1 MSVTKRYNRMC
12 NGAIASTSQPHGE
25 ELIPVDTN
33 EPTSYI
39 GRWDVSRTAND
50 SVRAYLLGSANNYE
64 LHFYGYGATANYASL
79 STAPYYTAPWA
90 SYTSGINS
98 IVFHNGIADVGQ
110 LNFFGRVSTNP
121 NPGNLKKV
129 AVTFSSTVRV
139 LQRYAIYCTPL
150 LSVDLGK
157 GLRKMGEA
165 ALYASSDNQT
175 IDFPLS
181 LQIANYSAIQGYTG
195 SGATNYSYLKA
206 HTPSG
211 GFFIVGDGVLLW
223 GKPTGTIWTIPEG
236 IKSVCCF
243 PWDNRVNVTAVTLP
257 STTKYIAFGAF
268 ATYSNL
274 QKIKLPRGTERIYG
288 LAFQNCTNLTK
299 IWIPRSV
306 KIVDTSSIVTNTGEY
321 SYTSYPFTGCSNLT
335 IYCEIDSSEIPEG
348 WSEYWNYIASGT
360 QATVVWNTS
369 EAVFDNL

>member
-12 NGAIASTSQPHGE
+12 NGAITNTSQPHGE

-33 EPTSYI
+33 EPTEYVSV
-39 GRWDVSRTAND
+39 WDVSRTAND
-50 SVRAYLLGSANNYE
+50 SVRAYLTGTSPNYE
-64 LHFYGYGATANYASL
+64 LHFYGYGATANYALQS
-79 STAPYYTAPWA
+79 SEPYYTAPWA
-90 SYTSGINS
+90 SRTSQITRLIFHDGITD
-98 IVFHNGIADVGQ
+98 IGQ
-110 LNFFGRVSTNP
+110 LTFYGRKSVGVSPET
-121 NPGNLKKV
+121 LQRIRIV
-129 AVTFSSTVRV
+129 MSDTVRV
-139 LQRYAIYCTPL
+139 LQRYAIYCVPL
-150 LSVDLGK
+150 LSAELSR
-157 GLRKMGEA
+157 GLRKMGEG

-223 GKPTGTIWTIPEG
+223 GKPTGTVWTIPEG

-306 KIVDTSSIVTNTGEY
+306 NVIDTSSIVTNTGEY